1 MRQNLRFP
9 DDTSPVKTINGVTPN
24 ENGDISLDIK
34 NLQDS
39 SMGVG
44 SYNVL
49 GGYAVRITGYNS
61 STHVLTLDNGGSN
74 SYSATK
80 MNKFS
85 VGDTIYISECAEDVS
100 TSSSEVWGTY
110 KSDTISAVDS
120 AQFKLTLTNGI
131 AFKNTNT
138 DFSKTFL
145 FCLVADPTRKDAA
158 FSSGDRNFVSGLA
171 AGADGLLNVVIGIG
185 SKASGAMN
193 MVSGN
198 FSDVS
203 GVNNTVRGD
212 STFVAGGNNIDVTA
226 GMAVIAGSNN
236 KKVSG
241 QGAAIL
247 GNGSLEVSGIDDVVV
262 GNGNKITANRANAFG
277 FGNVVS
283 GEGSTAIGRGI
294 TVAAKNATVI
304 GQRAEL
310 PNTIDNKGAIAFAG
324 GETTNGTKVI
334 SFIHRTHKVDPL
346 DSSNSEQAYSTEYMG
361 RFCGMQL
368 TVSSS
373 NVVLDHDM
381 YSRWKLT
388 GSGLKTIT
396 LDNWNDGDV
405 GEVVIDTTT
414 QTFSVP
420 NSWIM
425 SDSLWDKWLGNPGT
439 YCLEIRQ
446 VGSKVYAYSAVGN
459 DVGDI
464 PKAVSGNIMTRTLTS
479 SNTTAQ
485 SGHWYLCSSNVTITL
500 PASSSSGDFVRVS
513 TISTAS
519 DVTITPS
526 GTDTIEGQT
535 GFNIDTTHS
544 SVELIYNGTQWLV
557 AEVVTN

>member
-1 MRQNLRFP
+1 MRLNLQFP
-9 DDTSPVKTINGVTPN
+9 DNQTPIKTINGIVPN
-24 ENGDISLDIK
+24 PDGNINLDISDLSNSSV
-34 NLQDS
+34 NL
-39 SMGVG
+39 GVG
-44 SYNVL
+44 TGNLV
-49 GGYAVRITGYNS
+49 GGYAVKIAGYNS
-61 STHVLTLDNGGSN
+61 STRVLTLDNGGSN
-74 SYSATK
+74 SSSRTK
-80 MNKFS
+80 MSKFS
-85 VGDTIYISECAEDVS
+85 VGGKIYCSEVEEDIS
-100 TSSSEVWGTY
+100 TSTSETWGGF
-110 KSDTISAVDS
+110 KSDTIQSVDGAS
-120 AQFKLTLTNGI
+120 FKITLTNGI
-131 AFKNTNT
+131 AFKTT
-138 DFSKTFL
+138 DFTKSIVF
-145 FCLVADPTRKDAA
+145 VWVEDESRKDAA
-158 FSSGDRNFVSGLA
+158 FSSGDRNLVSGLA
-171 AGADGLLNVVIGIG
+171 ASADGLLNITVGTASKVKGALNIVVGNFSEVVGVGNTIEGDRMIVHGGNNRDISASMSSITGNGNLKISGQGHVILGDGNMNTSGVNISILGDGNSGTGNYSRIIGFYNIVSGERAVVIG
-185 SKASGAMN
+185 
-193 MVSGN
+193 
-198 FSDVS
+198 
-203 GVNNTVRGD
+203 NN
-212 STFVAGGNNIDVTA
+212 N
-226 GMAVIAGSNN
+226 
-236 KKVSG
+236 
-241 QGAAIL
+241 
-247 GNGSLEVSGIDDVVV
+247 
-262 GNGNKITANRANAFG
+262 
-277 FGNVVS
+277 
-283 GEGSTAIGRGI
+283 
-294 TVAAKNATVI
+294 TVAAKKAIVL
-304 GQRAEL
+304 GQKGEL
-310 PNTIDNKGAIAFAG
+310 PDKIENRGAIAFSG
-324 GETTNGTKVI
+324 GDTTGNKTAI

-346 DSSNSEQAYSTEYMG
+346 DSSNSEIAYSTEYMG
-361 RFCGMQL
+361 RLKGMQL
-368 TVSSS
+368 ETS
-373 NVVLDHDM
+373 NSQVVLDHDM

-414 QTFSVP
+414 QAFSVP

-544 SVELIYNGTQWLV
+544 SVELIYDGTQWLV
-557 AEVVTN
+557 AEVITN